1 MQFDK
6 ISKATPQKV
15 HILQEYVKLNW
26 NFQEVGN
33 LSLKTFSGEGEDVF
47 WNNTIKFLH
56 SFNII
61 INLALSEN
69 KQVV

>member
-6 ISKATPQKV
+6 ISKATPQKI
-15 HILQEYVKLNW
+15 HILQECVKLNW
-26 NFQEVGN
+26 NFQEAGN

-47 WNNTIKFLH
+47 WNNIIKFLH